1 MSNTLLGKILL
12 CEDLTDQETAIYNK
26 FLEEKKRLEKLEKEN
41 KKRKNNIYIY

>member
-26 FLEEKKRLEKLEKEN
+26 FLEEKKRLEKEN
-41 KKRKNNIYIY
+41 KKKKK